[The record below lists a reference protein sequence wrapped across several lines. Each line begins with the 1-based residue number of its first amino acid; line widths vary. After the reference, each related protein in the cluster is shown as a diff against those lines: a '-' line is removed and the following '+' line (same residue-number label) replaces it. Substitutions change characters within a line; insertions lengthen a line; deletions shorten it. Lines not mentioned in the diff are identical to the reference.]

1 MLFLTIPTANTHP
14 ELLENIIAISTI
26 PRERIVLIATRPNL
40 DLPNGCTVI
49 EDLGQP
55 NIQRWWNRGIEE
67 SIKRGATAVAVLNDD
82 LVINEYTLHILHNE
96 LIRTKATISSPTR
109 ADWGP
114 GLYKDSNIFPY
125 TPVIWGCLWL
135 IDATSRLRPDPNYV
149 WWFGDSD
156 LDIRA
161 RRDHSGIATADVYY
175 EHFFAGEGTKK
186 SEALSAQTNLDAK
199 TFESNYKEFLRS
211 SRSTPSRKLFI
222 QAQQFPARINAESS
236 YREDFFHYVCSSG
249 DPKCDRVVLVEP
261 NTHLHQSIKE
271 MWSQWS
277 NVLIIEKCLV
287 SDEVSRAQTHV
298 SMFRLDDPTHHSR
311 LSTFALDVHRFGPH
325 LNVEK
330 VQIPTITFSNL
341 IQEVSPGA
349 ELRILAFDA
358 RVNSL
363 QDISFTKS
371 QAVEIIVITSGLGDK
386 SLDEEAKGLGLH
398 SVGRPWG
405 EARTCAAFSYQRK
418 SPIRSLRTAGGHFA
432 SSLVDTRKQITS
444 RNYLTEFFKS
454 KVGKGITRADVLDSN
469 HGLPISAISRHQ
481 VDVIASQASGATNE
495 PDSNDFEW
503 QVPVDTDSQVQELAQ
518 KCFTTHGVWPLSM
531 SIPTHLAVNPHP
543 TELVSPLIP
552 GYPYSFHSEAE
563 YLAKYADAYLALTH
577 RKAGWDCF
585 RHVEIM
591 ASGSVPLM
599 PDSDQIPEFAMVHYP
614 KQAFAKVSQKVQA
627 LGGRP
632 NGTLRTELREF
643 FLSHLTTKAM
653 SDYILAAAQIPAD
666 ASILFLD
673 ENLPSNPEYMST
685 LTAIGL
691 KENLGN
697 NCVLHFPGEFLYADS
712 PAETHNFY
720 GRGFGYVK
728 HLDPGLRSDWE
739 DAARDSLEVEEIDF
753 SQYDFV
759 VVGSVSR
766 NMRLTQTV
774 LKKFPASKTV
784 LIHGEDTPP
793 TIATA
798 HFLRST
804 KAHVFIRSI
813 Y

>member
-1 MLFLTIPTANTHP
+1 MLFLTIPTANAHP
-14 ELLENIIAISTI
+14 ELLENIIAESAI

-82 LVINEYTLHILHNE
+82 LVINGDTLHTLHSE
-96 LIRTKATISSPTR
+96 LIRTKATIASPTR

-114 GLYKDSNIFPY
+114 DLYKDSNIFPY

-135 IDATSRLRPDPNYV
+135 IDATSQLRPDPKYV
-149 WWFGDSD
+149 WWYGDSD

-211 SRSTPSRKLFI
+211 SRSAPSRKLFI

-236 YREDFFHYVCSSG
+236 YREDFFHYVCKSG
-249 DPKCDRVVLVEP
+249 DPKRDRVVLVEP
-261 NTHLHQSIKE
+261 DKHLHQSIKE
-271 MWSQWS
+271 LWCQWS
-277 NVLIIEKCLV
+277 NVLISKKCLV
-287 SDEVSRAQTHV
+287 SDEKSRGETHV
-298 SMFRLDDPTHHSR
+298 SMFRLGDPAYHSR

-325 LNVEK
+325 LDVEK
-330 VQIPTITFSNL
+330 VQIPAITFSNL

-349 ELRILAFDA
+349 ELNILAFDS

-363 QDISFTKS
+363 QDISCTKS
-371 QAVEIIVITSGLGDK
+371 QAVEIIAITSGLEDK

-398 SVGRPWG
+398 FVGRPWG
-405 EARTCAAFSYQRK
+405 EARTCAAFSYQRR
-418 SPIRSLRTAGGHFA
+418 SPIRALWTVSGHFV
-432 SSLVDTRKQITS
+432 SSLVDTRKRFIT
-444 RNYLTEFFKS
+444 RDHLTEFFKS
-454 KVGKGITRADVLDSN
+454 KVGKGTTRSDVLDSN

-503 QVPVDTDSQVQELAQ
+503 QVPVDTDSQIQELAQ

-543 TELVSPLIP
+543 SELVSPLIP

-563 YLAKYADAYLALTH
+563 YLAKYADAYFALTH

-614 KQAFAKVSQKVQA
+614 KQAFAKISQKVQA
-627 LGGRP
+627 IGGRP
-632 NGTLRTELREF
+632 NGTLRAELREF
-643 FLSHLTTKAM
+643 FLSHLTTKTMA
-653 SDYILAAAQIPAD
+653 DYILAAANIPAD
-666 ASILFLD
+666 ASVLFLD

-691 KENLGN
+691 KESLGS
-697 NCVLHFPGEFLYADS
+697 NCVLHFPGEFLYSDS
-712 PAETHNFY
+712 LSETHSFY

-728 HLDPGLRSDWE
+728 QLDPSLRSDWE
-739 DAARDSLEVEEIDF
+739 LAPRHSFEVEEIDF
-753 SQYDFV
+753 AQYDFV
-759 VVGSVSR
+759 VIGSVSR
-766 NMRLTQTV
+766 NMRLTQKV
-774 LKKFPASKTV
+774 LEKFPAAKTV

-793 TIATA
+793 KIEAS

-804 KAHVFIRSI
+804 KAHIFVRSI

>member
-1 MLFLTIPTANTHP
+1 MLFLTIPTANAHP
-14 ELLENIIAISTI
+14 ELLENIIAESAI

-82 LVINEYTLHILHNE
+82 LVINGDTLHTLHSE
-96 LIRTKATISSPTR
+96 LIRAKATIASPTR

-135 IDATSRLRPDPNYV
+135 IDATSQLRPDPKYV
-149 WWFGDSD
+149 WWYGDSD

-161 RRDHSGIATADVYY
+161 RRDHSGIVTADVYY

-186 SEALSAQTNLDAK
+186 SEALSAQTNLDAE

-222 QAQQFPARINAESS
+222 QAQQFSARINAESS
-236 YREDFFHYVCSSG
+236 YREDFFHYVCKSG
-249 DPKCDRVVLVEP
+249 DPKRDRVVLVEP
-261 NTHLHQSIKE
+261 DTHLHQSIRE
-271 MWSQWS
+271 LWCQWS
-277 NVLIIEKCLV
+277 NVLISEKCLV
-287 SDEVSRAQTHV
+287 SDEKSRGGTHV
-298 SMFRLDDPTHHSR
+298 SMFRLGDPAYHSR
-311 LSTFALDVHRFGPH
+311 LSIFALDVQRFGPH
-325 LNVEK
+325 LDVEK
-330 VQIPTITFSNL
+330 VQIPAITFSNL

-349 ELRILAFDA
+349 ELNILAFDS

-363 QDISFTKS
+363 LDISCTKS
-371 QAVEIIVITSGLGDK
+371 QAVEIIVITSGLEDK
-386 SLDEEAKGLGLH
+386 SLGKEAKGLALH
-398 SVGRPWG
+398 FVGRPWG
-405 EARTCAAFSYQRK
+405 EARTCAAFSYQRR
-418 SPIRSLRTAGGHFA
+418 SPIRTLWTVVGHFA
-432 SSLVDTRKQITS
+432 SSLVDTRKQFIT
-444 RNYLTEFFKS
+444 RNHLTEFFKS
-454 KVGKGITRADVLDSN
+454 KVGKGITRSDVLDSN

-503 QVPVDTDSQVQELAQ
+503 QVPVDTDSQIQELAQ

-543 TELVSPLIP
+543 SELVSPLIP

-563 YLAKYADAYLALTH
+563 YLAKYADAYFALTH

-614 KQAFAKVSQKVQA
+614 KQAFAKISQKVQTI
-627 LGGRP
+627 GGRP
-632 NGTLRTELREF
+632 NGTLRAELREF
-643 FLSHLTTKAM
+643 FLSHLTTKTMA
-653 SDYILAAAQIPAD
+653 DYILAAANILAD
-666 ASILFLD
+666 ASVLFLD

-691 KENLGN
+691 KESLGS
-697 NCVLHFPGEFLYADS
+697 NCVLHFPGEFLYSDS
-712 PAETHNFY
+712 LSETHSFY

-728 HLDPGLRSDWE
+728 QLDPSLRSDWE
-739 DAARDSLEVEEIDF
+739 LAPRHSFEVEEIDF
-753 SQYDFV
+753 AQYDFV
-759 VVGSVSR
+759 VIGSVSR
-766 NMRLTQTV
+766 NMRLTQKV
-774 LKKFPASKTV
+774 LEKFPAAKTV

-793 TIATA
+793 IIAAA